1 MYLPRKTRMA
11 ISVLLA
17 LSGLLP
23 SVIQAQQVPDA
34 LSCRTCAISVQE
46 VARFGSA
53 AEPAP
58 HTPRDVLYHAGHY
71 WILTDEQVLVFDAR
85 GARLGTI
92 GRRGQGPGEFR
103 DPVLLLP
110 AAGDSVAVIDQGAGR
125 VAVISKDRKPGRT
138 ISFVTPATSVRL
150 VSWPDRVLVSAM
162 PGVDGDKMT
171 N

>member
-85 GARLGTI
+85 GARLAPLDGAARVRVSSGTLYSCC
-92 GRRGQGPGEFR
+92 RLRGT
-103 DPVLLLP
+103 
-110 AAGDSVAVIDQGAGR
+110 A
-125 VAVISKDRKPGRT
+125 
-138 ISFVTPATSVRL
+138 
-150 VSWPDRVLVSAM
+150 WP
-162 PGVDGDKMT
+162 
-171 N
+171 